1 MRSDMLTR
9 YPMASSANATDFLHA
24 LRRMYATEIRPIGR
38 SPSDREH
45 VLRGINAPDYSIGYI
60 RSGLG
65 VEIAGPETKRS
76 YFVDFGVSGLVY
88 AERHGERTVNTSA
101 RAAVFNPGDRRRLL
115 PARPGTET
123 LGIRLDRALVETELA
138 ALLGR
143 EPDGP
148 IAFDLTLGLTGAD
161 HSGLRIMVESLI
173 DQLDTGSKIFD
184 HPAVRQAHLR
194 SFVTGLL
201 LTHRHNYSEPLLEG
215 HTPLRS
221 RPLRRALDFIDRS
234 LGDPITLSDLA
245 QAGNCS
251 ARTLSDAF
259 REHFGC
265 SPMAF
270 LRDRRLERVRADL
283 LAGSDR
289 VGTVAHRWGFTHMGR
304 FAAAYQHRYGEL
316 PSATAARE

>member
-9 YPMASSANATDFLHA
+9 YTVASSANATDFLHA
-24 LRRMYATEIRPIGR
+24 LHHMYTTEIRPIGR
-38 SPSDREH
+38 PPADREY
-45 VLRGINAPDYSIGYI
+45 VLRGINAADYSIGYI

-65 VEIAGPETKRS
+65 VEIAGPEAERS
-76 YFVDFGVSGLVY
+76 YFVDFVVSGLLN
-88 AERHGERTVNTSA
+88 AERRGEHTVNTSA
-101 RAAVFNPGDRRRLL
+101 RAAVFNPGDRQRLL
-115 PARPGTET
+115 PARPDTET
-123 LGIRLDRALVETELA
+123 LGIRLDRALVETELT

-148 IAFDLTLGLTGAD
+148 TVFDLALDLMGAD
-161 HSGLRIMVESLI
+161 HAGLRIVVESLI
-173 DQLDTGSKIFD
+173 DQLDTGAKIFD
-184 HPAVRQAHLR
+184 HPAVRQAHVR
-194 SFVTGLL
+194 SFVISLL
-201 LTHRHNYSEPLLEG
+201 LTHRHNFSDLLLEG
-215 HTPLRS
+215 HSPLRP
-221 RPLRRALDFIDRS
+221 RPLRRALDFIDQS

-283 LAGSDR
+283 LAGSGS
-289 VGTVAHRWGFTHMGR
+289 VSTVAHRWGFTHLGR
-304 FAAAYQHRYGEL
+304 FAAAYRHRYGEL
-316 PSATAARE
+316 PSATAARA